1 MPEGFTTPGGGTA
14 GPVHNDPQRKPAPDA
29 AGPRGYTWNRQSRSW
44 QAKVKGEVLFKPAAT
59 TDLPGP
65 GGLTSPIGAQG
76 TRAGESQGDPDPGW
90 FGEDAE
96 PQAADGK
103 KRLSLEDVPQAVR
116 DDIAGFAGLVG
127 APVLAMLQQADPYC
141 GTILAQSFEPIVDA
155 CLPLIC
161 RSEKIVRYFSGDQ
174 SDWLLWGKLA
184 MALAPVAKAVIA
196 HHVTR
201 TVEVVRDPSTG
212 QVNVVERR
220 PGPVQG
226 DHLTPPQHEPAYAA

>member
-1 MPEGFTTPGGGTA
+1 MPGGGTA
-14 GPVHNDPQRKPAPDA
+14 GPVHNDPQRKPPPDA
-29 AGPRGYTWNRQSRSW
+29 AGPRGYTWNRQSRAW
-44 QAKVKGEVLFKPAAT
+44 QAKVKGEILFKPANA
-59 TDLPGP
+59 PGQEQPPVPKDRYGIP
-65 GGLTSPIGAQG
+65 GDQDEP
-76 TRAGESQGDPDPGW
+76 QGDPDPGW
-90 FGEDAE
+90 FGDNDE

-103 KRLSLEDVPQAVR
+103 KRFSLEDVPQAVR

-141 GTILAQSFEPIVDA
+141 GTVLAQSFEPIVDA

-201 TVEVVRDPSTG
+201 TVEVVRAADGVSWRA
-212 QVNVVERR
+212 VERR
-220 PGPVQG
+220 PGPEHG
-226 DHLTPPQHEPAYAA
+226 DHLTPPQPEPAYAA